1 MLFSY
6 LAPLSKISPCEWPKK
21 TEYIRTE
28 STPQN
33 ISCVKFKWNLACLVC
48 SAHGNHERKTEKVT
62 LQVAIYVSW
71 KDKKLKKYEDRIWR
85 SSTAGLDI
93 QKNRWEIKT
102 SNNVQAWSWGIS
114 ALDFSED
121 HKETRVN
128 WLENSSVALPQDSW
142 HEGLFNRQCHC
153 NFSFAL
159 EMLWILAVFINVRL
173 DDQNKSICMN
183 FDQFGFFPYNICQND
198 LSITI
203 FVYEWKN
210 IAVHIGVQL

>member
-1 MLFSY
+1 MSLAAEKNCCVTVPDSSFALHLCQPFLTLFLTNKILKLYSCLDILIASHWDDLVLFSY

-21 TEYIRTE
+21 TDYIRTE

-128 WLENSSVALPQDSW
+128 WLKTPRWHYHRTVDMRVYSIDSVIAIFPLPLKCFES
-142 HEGLFNRQCHC
+142 
-153 NFSFAL
+153 
-159 EMLWILAVFINVRL
+159 
-173 DDQNKSICMN
+173 
-183 FDQFGFFPYNICQND
+183 
-198 LSITI
+198 
-203 FVYEWKN
+203 
-210 IAVHIGVQL
+210 